1 MYTLATGLYQE
12 WTQIEQYFVMII
24 GLDNAGKTTLL
35 ERIKVLF
42 TNAKGLRPD
51 QIAPTVGLNVGK
63 VNALGSRLNFWDLG
77 GQKQLLSIWSKYYED
92 CHGIVFVVDS
102 SDMQRIDEC
111 KTVLGTMGCRLTP
124 EQVIQNDATQDVPV
138 LMLANKQDVPG
149 RAAGSDAGALKLHEI
164 KEVFNKIAVRLE
176 ARDSR
181 VLLVSALTGY
191 AVSC

>member
-1 MYTLATGLYQE
+1 
-12 WTQIEQYFVMII
+12 
-24 GLDNAGKTTLL
+24 
-35 ERIKVLF
+35 
-42 TNAKGLRPD
+42 
-51 QIAPTVGLNVGK
+51 
-63 VNALGSRLNFWDLG
+63 
-77 GQKQLLSIWSKYYED
+77 
-92 CHGIVFVVDS
+92 
-102 SDMQRIDEC
+102 MQRIDEC

-181 VLLVSALTGY
+181 VLLVSALTGEGVKE
-191 AVSC
+191 AVEWLHSRLILNKDLKPPTYTNK